1 MMITSK
7 QNPLIKELQ
16 LIQKKKKER
25 NNQKVFIV
33 EGLRAVKEIPSLWE
47 IHKYVVAKSFALEAE
62 KVIINKSIPVIFVA
76 DNVFEN
82 ISDTKTPQGIMAVV
96 SQLDYQLEEIIKAD
110 QGFFIIAD
118 QVQDPGNLGTLI
130 RTAHASGA
138 NGIFL
143 SKGCVDLYNPKTIRA
158 TMGSIFHIPIW
169 IDMDMEEIIK
179 ELMGADTNIYATA
192 LEESKILYD
201 YDYTKKTAIVIGN
214 EANGISEIT
223 RKLVSNFIKIPM
235 PGGAES
241 LNASIAAGIC
251 MFEVVRQR
259 IAGQMVK

>member
-1 MMITSK
+1 MITSN

-16 LIQKKKKER
+16 VLQKKKTER

-33 EGLRAVKEIPSLWE
+33 EGLRAVREIPSTWE
-47 IHKYVVAKSFALEAE
+47 IHQYVVAKSFAQEATQMRLSNE
-62 KVIINKSIPVIFVA
+62 IPVTRVA
-76 DNVFEN
+76 DSVFEA

-96 SQLDYQLEEIIKAD
+96 SQLDDPLDQIIHEEA
-110 QGFFIIAD
+110 GFFIIAD

-130 RTAHASGA
+130 RTAHASGVS
-138 NGIFL
+138 GIFL

-158 TMGSIFHIPIW
+158 TMGSVFHIPIVL
-169 IDMDMEEIIK
+169 DMEMEEIINV
-179 ELMGADTNIYATA
+179 LMGENTTIYATA
-192 LEESKILYD
+192 LEKSNILYD
-201 YDYTKKTAIVIGN
+201 YDYTKKIAIVIGN
-214 EANGISEIT
+214 EANGISET
-223 RKLVSNFIKIPM
+223 TKKMVSNFIQIPM

-259 IAGQMVK
+259 MEKKSF

>member
-1 MMITSK
+1 MITSN

-16 LIQKKKKER
+16 ILQKKKRER

-33 EGLRAVKEIPSLWE
+33 EGLRAVREIPGTWE
-47 IHKYVVAKSFALEAE
+47 IHKYIVAKNFALEAE
-62 KVIINKSIPVIFVA
+62 KLIKNKKIPVINVA
-76 DNVFEN
+76 DSVFES

-96 SQLDYQLEEIIKAD
+96 SQLNYQIDEITRNE

-143 SKGCVDLYNPKTIRA
+143 STGCVDLYNPKTIRA
-158 TMGSIFHIPIW
+158 TMGSVFHIPIL
-169 IDMDMEEIIK
+169 MDMEMEQIIK
-179 ELMGADTNIYATA
+179 RLKDADTTIYATA

-201 YDYTKKTAIVIGN
+201 YDYTKKTGIIIGN
-214 EANGISEIT
+214 EANGISQVT
-223 RKLVSNFIKIPM
+223 KKLVSDYIQIPM

-259 IAGQMVK
+259 MGK

>member
-1 MMITSK
+1 MITSN

-16 LIQKKKKER
+16 LLQKKKKER
-25 NNQKVFIV
+25 NEQQVFIV
-33 EGLRAVKEIPSLWE
+33 EGLRAVREIPKGWI
-47 IHKYVVAKSFALEAE
+47 IHKYIVAKSVSLEME
-62 KVIINKSIPVIFVA
+62 KLVGNREIPLILVA
-76 DNVFEN
+76 DSIFTT

-96 SQLDYQLEEIIKAD
+96 SQANYPLDQIISND

-138 NGIFL
+138 HGIFL

-158 TMGSIFHIPIW
+158 TMGSVFHIPIFV
-169 IDMDMEEIIK
+169 DMAIEEIIRVLLTK
-179 ELMGADTNIYATA
+179 DTNIYATS
-192 LEESKILYD
+192 LEKSKILYH
-201 YDYTKKTAIVIGN
+201 YDYTKKTAIIIGN
-214 EANGISEIT
+214 EANGIGEET
-223 RKLVSNFIKIPM
+223 KRMVSNFIKIPM

-259 IAGQMVK
+259 ATKGRF